1 MPHNICSFIPVT
13 KVINDVL
20 LKYDNY
26 HVLFIFVQLQFFIMS
41 KCEQC
46 IIKQFNSLKSLTTDE
61 LVRISKC
68 KTSMIIKKGEVI
80 FEEGEMLNGV
90 YCVKDGI
97 CKLSKLSENGK
108 DQIVKMVVKGQLL
121 GQRSLISDESS
132 NLQAVAL
139 NDMEVCF
146 IPKSE
151 ILKDLQNNSKF
162 SFDVLKEMAHDL
174 KEADDVIVNM
184 AQKHVRQRLAETL
197 VYIHDTF
204 GTNPDGTLSILLSRE
219 DFANIVGTAT
229 ESAIRVLSQFKKDG
243 LISSIGKQIK
253 IEDLSGLKRVE

>member
-1 MPHNICSFIPVT
+1 MG
-13 KVINDVL
+13 
-20 LKYDNY
+20 
-26 HVLFIFVQLQFFIMS
+26 

-46 IIKQFNSLKSLTTDE
+46 IIKQFNSLKSLTKDE
-61 LVRISKC
+61 LVRISNC
-68 KTSMIIKKGEVI
+68 KTSYTIKKGTVI
-80 FEEGEMLNGV
+80 FEEGETLNGV

-121 GQRSLISDESS
+121 GQRSLVSEESS
-132 NLQAVAL
+132 NLQATAL

-151 ILKDLQNNSKF
+151 IIADLQKNPKF
-162 SFDVLKEMAHDL
+162 SFDVLQDMAHDL
-174 KEADDVIVNM
+174 KEADDIIVNM
-184 AQKHVRQRLAETL
+184 AQKSVKQRLAEAL
-197 VYIHDTF
+197 IYIHDNF
-204 GTNPDGTLSILLSRE
+204 GVNPDGTLSVLLSRE

-243 LISSIGKQIK
+243 LISTIGKQIK
-253 IEDLSGLKRVE
+253 VENLNGLKRIE